1 MLCYQGSME
10 ADEVEDS
17 RGIRSIEVQ
26 DKMENVWRNLHTKKG
41 IRYAEKRLNRKHSL
55 S

>member
-17 RGIRSIEVQ
+17 RGISSIEVQ
-26 DKMENVWRNLHTKKG
+26 DKMENVWRIFAYQEGN
-41 IRYAEKRLNRKHSL
+41 
-55 S
+55 